1 MWLNNFRF
9 FFVLIIAALLSA
21 CAGRPGNIN
30 DACDLLGN
38 KRGWYKDLNKASVE
52 WQIPNAT
59 ILAFIHQESKFK
71 ANAKPPRKRLFGII
85 PTFRPSTAYGYPQ
98 ALDTTWREYRKATN
112 SFLAER
118 DDFGDATDFIGWY
131 INGSKIKLA
140 LPVEDI
146 RGHYLAYHE
155 GRGGYSRGT
164 YSNKGWLLAVAE
176 KVQKRAAIYSAQL
189 TKCED
194 KLSRNRFLIF

>member
-1 MWLNNFRF
+1 MWLNSFRF
-9 FFVLIIAALLSA
+9 FFVLIITTLLSA

-30 DACDLLGN
+30 DACDLLEN
-38 KRGWYKDLNKASVE
+38 KRGWYKDLNKASIE
-52 WQIPNAT
+52 WQVPKAT

-118 DDFGDATDFIGWY
+118 DDFGDAADFIGWY

-140 LPVEDI
+140 LPVEDV
-146 RGHYLAYHE
+146 RSHYFAYHE

-164 YSNKGWLLAVAE
+164 YHSKGWLLAVAE

-189 TKCED
+189 IKCED

>member
-1 MWLNNFRF
+1 MWFNNFRF
-9 FFVLIIAALLSA
+9 IFVLTATVLLSA
-21 CAGRPGNIN
+21 CAGRLGNIN
-30 DACDLLGN
+30 DACDLLEN
-38 KRGWYKDLNKASVE
+38 KRGWYKEVNKASVE
-52 WQIPNAT
+52 WQVPKAT

-118 DDFGDATDFIGWY
+118 DDFADATDFIGWY

-140 LPVEDI
+140 LPVEDV

-155 GRGGYSRGT
+155 GRGGYSRGA
-164 YSNKGWLLAVAE
+164 YQNKGWLLAVAN
-176 KVQKRAAIYSAQL
+176 KVQNRAAIYSSQLAQ
-189 TKCED
+189 CED
-194 KLSRNRFLIF
+194 KLSRNRWLIF